1 MNIRRSTKWLIGA
14 YALSLAVFQPGDLLP
29 ENTPFNTV
37 IDAEAATSTQPG
49 KVPLKSVKAVSYN
62 KIRIN
67 WKKTTGATHYRI
79 YYKTPGGKWKLIKT
93 VASDVTSY
101 THTSSKKYPIKC
113 GQKYTY
119 TVKAYNSKSK
129 QTGSYNKKG
138 LTVRTL
144 PTAVSLR
151 NVKRNSN
158 NTVTVSWKKAYGGNY
173 YRVYRKTPG
182 SSWKLIGK
190 VKSSSLSYTDKN
202 PVKGKQNIYT
212 VKMYNST
219 TKTAGK
225 YDTAGIAVSV
235 PKTSA
240 SASVKKP
247 GKPVLTSIS
256 ASGSDKVTIKWKKAS
271 NATNYRIYYKE
282 SGGKWKQIASVKSSA
297 TSYTHT
303 SSGKYPIKAGKKYV
317 YTVRAYNSNTKKL
330 GSYDT
335 KGLTVTIPKPA
346 AEPRW
351 VFSDGENGPLTVR
364 NRKVYTNVTIATAAG
379 GYLIAA
385 PDEGINWER
394 DLVHWYD
401 WKCNDTDTVQIGSW
415 DSWEGD
421 LDGVMPGRDS
431 MLYWG
436 YYYKRTEADRSLSF
450 YDWFHKYFD
459 QEWHWA
465 LDDPY
470 AEESIKRLN
479 VNDGEVFS
487 GILLSEEEA
496 LGHYRKYNYPSVTLS
511 DLTTPP
517 VKDAQLVILY
527 DDGTVVPYEK
537 GIIVSYD
544 VYGGT
549 GQWADFFPDK
559 EGHGVGRPIWG
570 VLEEG

>member
-1 MNIRRSTKWLIGA
+1 MNIRRLTKCLIGA
-14 YALSLAVFQPGDLLP
+14 CALSLAVLQPLDVLP
-29 ENTPFNTV
+29 TNSPLNTV
-37 IDAEAATSTQPG
+37 IEAEAATSTKPG
-49 KVPLKSVKAVSYN
+49 KVTLKSIKATGYN

-93 VASDVTSY
+93 VASSVTSY

-129 QTGSYNKKG
+129 KSGSYNTKG
-138 LTVRTL
+138 LTARTI
-144 PTAVSLR
+144 PTTVSLQKI
-151 NVKRNSN
+151 KRNTN

-173 YRVYRKTPG
+173 YRVYRKTSG
-182 SSWKLIGK
+182 SGWKLLK
-190 VKSSSLSYTDKN
+190 MVKSSTLSYTDKN
-202 PVKGKQNIYT
+202 PVKGKKNIYT

-219 TKTAGK
+219 TKTSGK
-225 YDTAGIAVSV
+225 YNTSGISVSV
-235 PKTSA
+235 PA
-240 SASVKKP
+240 AAVVKP

-256 ASGSDKVTIKWKKAS
+256 ASASDKVTIKWKKAS
-271 NATNYRIYYKE
+271 NATDYRIYYKE
-282 SGGKWKQIASVKSSA
+282 PGGKWKRIATVKSSV

-303 SSGKYPIKAGKKYV
+303 SSDEYPIQAGKEYI
-317 YTVRAYNSNTKKL
+317 YTVRAYNSNTKTL

-335 KGLTVTIPKPA
+335 KGLSVTVPKPVE
-346 AEPRW
+346 EPRW
-351 VFSDGENGPLTVR
+351 IFDDGANGALTAR
-364 NRKVYTNVTIATAAG
+364 NRKIYTKVTIATASG

-385 PDEGINWER
+385 PDEGINWDR

-401 WKCNDTDTVQIGSW
+401 WKCNDTDAVHVGGW
-415 DSWEGD
+415 ESWEGD
-421 LDGVMPGRDS
+421 VDGGMPGKDS

-436 YYYKRTEADRSLSF
+436 YYCKRSEADRSLSF

-459 QEWHWA
+459 QQWHWELA
-465 LDDPY
+465 DPY
-470 AEESIKRLN
+470 AAESIKRLN

-487 GILLSEEEA
+487 GIILSEEEA
-496 LGHYRKYNYPSVTLS
+496 LGHYRKYGYPSVTIS
-511 DLTTPP
+511 DLTEPP
-517 VKDAQLVILY
+517 VKGAQLVILY

-549 GQWADFFPDK
+549 GQWADYFPDK
-559 EGHGVGRPIWG
+559 DGHGVGRPIWG
-570 VLEEG
+570 VYE